1 MGPLG
6 TRDGQKGS
14 GVLGAP
20 QPVASDHGQSFR
32 ALNPSCA
39 THVLILYVSHTTLS
53 RLGAKGVN
61 YQLLKTGR
69 SHREV

>member
-20 QPVASDHGQSFR
+20 QPVASDHGQSFH
-32 ALNPSCA
+32 ALSPPCA
-39 THVLILYVSHTTLS
+39 THILILYVSHTGS

-69 SHREV
+69 SQREV